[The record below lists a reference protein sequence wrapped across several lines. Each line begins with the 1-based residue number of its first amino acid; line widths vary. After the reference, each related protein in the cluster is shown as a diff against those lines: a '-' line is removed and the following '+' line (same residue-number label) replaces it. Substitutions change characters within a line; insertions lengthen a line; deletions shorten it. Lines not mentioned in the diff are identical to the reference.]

1 MSFAQVY
8 TRSVVGLHA
17 PAVIIEV
24 HLSQGLPA
32 LTIVGLPE
40 AAVRESKD
48 RVRSAILNSGF
59 QFPNRRLTIN
69 LAPAD
74 LPKDG
79 ARLDLPIAIGILA
92 ASDQLDPEV
101 LSGFEFIGE
110 LALNG
115 ELRQV
120 TGSLAVARAIKAEDL
135 VQKKQQRQNTE
146 TLLNK
151 DTLPK
156 RQLSEKQPSSTD
168 LLNKLTEEPLTEP
181 QQSRQLIVPKANGA
195 EASRVEGIEVLAAQN
210 LKAVCDHLQAL
221 AYPSEQ
227 IEQLQVVAP
236 TPAQQHAGYK
246 VDLAD
251 VKGQHHARRALE
263 IAAAGGHSLLFTG
276 PPGSGK
282 TLMASRLPTILP
294 DLSAEDAL
302 EVASTYSVADSDYDY
317 GTRPFRQVHHT
328 ISAVALVGGGSR
340 PKPGEI
346 TLANKGVLF
355 LDELPEFERAVL
367 EVLRQ
372 PLEAKQIT
380 ISRANSQMTFPA
392 NFQLVAAMNPCPCG
406 YDGDA
411 SGRCRCRPEQIK
423 RYQDKLSGPL
433 LDRIDLHITVP
444 ALPIADL
451 QNAQAGESS
460 EQVRLRVAAAHQ
472 RQLQRQ
478 QKVNNQLSPS
488 EIDDYVPLGEGEQ
501 QLLQLAQQRLNL
513 SARGYHRVL
522 RVARTIA
529 DLADSDGVTSI
540 HISEALSYRS
550 K

>member
-17 PAVIIEV
+17 PQVIIEV

-32 LTIVGLPE
+32 LTIVGLPA

-92 ASDQLDPEV
+92 ASGQLEPEI

-120 TGSLAVARAIKAEDL
+120 SGSLAVARAMKAESL
-135 VQKKQQRQNTE
+135 VVNSTKPSTKSDEQE
-146 TLLNK
+146 S
-151 DTLPK
+151 
-156 RQLSEKQPSSTD
+156 RQL
-168 LLNKLTEEPLTEP
+168 
-181 QQSRQLIVPKANGA
+181 RQLIVPIDNGA
-195 EASRVEGIEVLAAQN
+195 EASRVDGVTILAAQN
-210 LKAVCDHLQAL
+210 LKAVCNHLQSL
-221 AYPSEQ
+221 TDSSLIDERL
-227 IEQLQVVAP
+227 EVVQANA
-236 TPAQQHAGYK
+236 AQSKVAYK

-263 IAAAGGHSLLFTG
+263 IAAAGGHSILFTG

-294 DLSAEDAL
+294 DLSDEDAL

-328 ISAVALVGGGSR
+328 ISAVALVGGGCHF
-340 PKPGEI
+340 PQ
-346 TLANKGVLF
+346 TLSKF
-355 LDELPEFERAVL
+355 
-367 EVLRQ
+367 
-372 PLEAKQIT
+372 
-380 ISRANSQMTFPA
+380 
-392 NFQLVAAMNPCPCG
+392 
-406 YDGDA
+406 
-411 SGRCRCRPEQIK
+411 
-423 RYQDKLSGPL
+423 
-433 LDRIDLHITVP
+433 HITCH
-444 ALPIADL
+444 
-451 QNAQAGESS
+451 NGYC
-460 EQVRLRVAAAHQ
+460 
-472 RQLQRQ
+472 RQGAI
-478 QKVNNQLSPS
+478 
-488 EIDDYVPLGEGEQ
+488 E
-501 QLLQLAQQRLNL
+501 
-513 SARGYHRVL
+513 
-522 RVARTIA
+522 
-529 DLADSDGVTSI
+529 
-540 HISEALSYRS
+540 
-550 K
+550 

>member
-17 PAVIIEV
+17 PQVIIEV

-32 LTIVGLPE
+32 LTIVGLPA

-92 ASDQLDPEV
+92 ASGQLEPET

-120 TGSLAVARAIKAEDL
+120 SGSLAVARAMKAESL
-135 VQKKQQRQNTE
+135 VANSTKPSTKSVEQE
-146 TLLNK
+146 
-151 DTLPK
+151 P
-156 RQLSEKQPSSTD
+156 RQL
-168 LLNKLTEEPLTEP
+168 
-181 QQSRQLIVPKANGA
+181 RQLIVPIDNGA
-195 EASRVEGIEVLAAQN
+195 EASRVDGVTILAAQN
-210 LKAVCDHLQAL
+210 LKAVCNHLQSL
-221 AYPSEQ
+221 AESSLIDERL
-227 IEQLQVVAP
+227 EVVQPNA
-236 TPAQQHAGYK
+236 AQSKVAYK

-263 IAAAGGHSLLFTG
+263 IAAAGGHSILFTG

-294 DLSAEDAL
+294 DLSDEDAL

-328 ISAVALVGGGSR
+328 ISAVALVGGG
-340 PKPGEI
+340 
-346 TLANKGVLF
+346 
-355 LDELPEFERAVL
+355 
-367 EVLRQ
+367 
-372 PLEAKQIT
+372 
-380 ISRANSQMTFPA
+380 
-392 NFQLVAAMNPCPCG
+392 
-406 YDGDA
+406 
-411 SGRCRCRPEQIK
+411 CRFTQ
-423 RYQDKLSGPL
+423 
-433 LDRIDLHITVP
+433 
-444 ALPIADL
+444 
-451 QNAQAGESS
+451 
-460 EQVRLRVAAAHQ
+460 
-472 RQLQRQ
+472 
-478 QKVNNQLSPS
+478 
-488 EIDDYVPLGEGEQ
+488 
-501 QLLQLAQQRLNL
+501 
-513 SARGYHRVL
+513 
-522 RVARTIA
+522 
-529 DLADSDGVTSI
+529 
-540 HISEALSYRS
+540 
-550 K
+550 

>member
-17 PAVIIEV
+17 PQVIIEV

-32 LTIVGLPE
+32 LTIVGLPA

-92 ASDQLDPEV
+92 ASGQLEPET

-120 TGSLAVARAIKAEDL
+120 SGSLAVARAMKAESL
-135 VQKKQQRQNTE
+135 VVNSTKPSTKSDEQE
-146 TLLNK
+146 S
-151 DTLPK
+151 
-156 RQLSEKQPSSTD
+156 RQL
-168 LLNKLTEEPLTEP
+168 
-181 QQSRQLIVPKANGA
+181 RQLIVPIDNGA
-195 EASRVEGIEVLAAQN
+195 EASRVEGVTILAAQN
-210 LKAVCDHLQAL
+210 LKAVCNHLQSL
-221 AYPSEQ
+221 TDSSLIDERL
-227 IEQLQVVAP
+227 EVVQA
-236 TPAQQHAGYK
+236 TAAQSKVAYK

-263 IAAAGGHSLLFTG
+263 IAAAGGHSILFTG

-294 DLSAEDAL
+294 DLSDEDAL

-328 ISAVALVGGGSR
+328 ISAVALVGGG
-340 PKPGEI
+340 
-346 TLANKGVLF
+346 
-355 LDELPEFERAVL
+355 
-367 EVLRQ
+367 
-372 PLEAKQIT
+372 
-380 ISRANSQMTFPA
+380 
-392 NFQLVAAMNPCPCG
+392 
-406 YDGDA
+406 
-411 SGRCRCRPEQIK
+411 CRFTQ
-423 RYQDKLSGPL
+423 
-433 LDRIDLHITVP
+433 
-444 ALPIADL
+444 
-451 QNAQAGESS
+451 
-460 EQVRLRVAAAHQ
+460 
-472 RQLQRQ
+472 
-478 QKVNNQLSPS
+478 
-488 EIDDYVPLGEGEQ
+488 
-501 QLLQLAQQRLNL
+501 
-513 SARGYHRVL
+513 
-522 RVARTIA
+522 
-529 DLADSDGVTSI
+529 
-540 HISEALSYRS
+540 
-550 K
+550 

>member
-17 PAVIIEV
+17 PKVIIEV

-92 ASDQLDPEV
+92 ASGQLEPDV

-120 TGSLAVARAIKAEDL
+120 TGSLAVARAIKAEGL
-135 VQKKQQRQNTE
+135 AQKISQAVEGNEKELSE
-146 TLLNK
+146 TL
-151 DTLPK
+151 
-156 RQLSEKQPSSTD
+156 PSLQTS
-168 LLNKLTEEPLTEP
+168 P
-181 QQSRQLIVPKANGA
+181 QLIVPSKNGV
-195 EASRVEGIEVLAAQN
+195 EASRVDGVTILAAPS
-210 LKAVCDHLQAL
+210 LKSVCDHLQSLSDSTDLEARL
-221 AYPSEQ
+221 EVVQPSPAPQ
-227 IEQLQVVAP
+227 QV
-236 TPAQQHAGYK
+236 GYQ

-251 VKGQHHARRALE
+251 VKGQYHARRALE

-302 EVASTYSVADSDYDY
+302 EVASTYSVADSNYDY

-355 LDELPEFERAVL
+355 LDELPEFDRTVL

-406 YDGDA
+406 YDGDT
-411 SGRCRCRPEQIK
+411 SGRCRCRPEQIR

-451 QNAQAGESS
+451 QNAQAGETS
-460 EQVRLRVAAAHQ
+460 EQVRARVAAAHQ
-472 RQLQRQ
+472 YQLKRQ
-478 QKVNNQLSPS
+478 QKVNNELSPS
-488 EIDDYVPLGEGEQ
+488 EIDQYIELGEGEQ

-529 DLADSDGVTSI
+529 DLAASVDITSA
-540 HISEALSYRS
+540 HVSEALSYRS
-550 K
+550 KQRA

>member
-17 PAVIIEV
+17 PQVIIEV

-32 LTIVGLPE
+32 LTIVGLPA

-48 RVRSAILNSGF
+48 RVRSAIINSGF

-92 ASDQLDPEV
+92 ASGQLQPET
-101 LSGFEFIGE
+101 LSRFEFIGE

-120 TGSLAVARAIKAEDL
+120 SGSLAVARAIKAEML
-135 VQKKQQRQNTE
+135 AACKNTE
-146 TLLNK
+146 Q
-151 DTLPK
+151 D
-156 RQLSEKQPSSTD
+156 SS
-168 LLNKLTEEPLTEP
+168 L
-181 QQSRQLIVPKANGA
+181 RQLIVPCDNGA
-195 EASRVEGIEVLAAQN
+195 EASRVDGVTILAAQN
-210 LKAVCDHLQAL
+210 LKAVCNHLQSL
-221 AYPSEQ
+221 ADSSLIDERL
-227 IEQLQVVAP
+227 EVVQANA
-236 TPAQQHAGYK
+236 AQSKVAYK

-263 IAAAGGHSLLFTG
+263 IAAAGGHSILFTG

-294 DLSAEDAL
+294 DLSDEDAL

-346 TLANKGVLF
+346 TLANKGILF
-355 LDELPEFERAVL
+355 LDELPEFDRTVL

-380 ISRANSQMTFPA
+380 ISRANSQLTFPA

-406 YDGDA
+406 YDGDG

-451 QNAQAGESS
+451 QNAQAGETS
-460 EQVRLRVAAAHQ
+460 EQVRTRVAAAHQ
-472 RQLQRQ
+472 QQLERQK
-478 QKVNNQLSPS
+478 KVNNELSPS
-488 EIDDYVPLGEGEQ
+488 EIDKYIHLGAGEQ

-529 DLADSDGVTSI
+529 DLADSEGITSA
-540 HISEALSYRS
+540 HVSEALSYRS

>member
-17 PAVIIEV
+17 PQVIIEV

-32 LTIVGLPE
+32 LTIVGLPA

-92 ASDQLDPEV
+92 ASGQLEPEV

-120 TGSLAVARAIKAEDL
+120 SGSLAVARAMKAESL
-135 VQKKQQRQNTE
+135 VAKSATADEQAPCQLQQ
-146 TLLNK
+146 L
-151 DTLPK
+151 
-156 RQLSEKQPSSTD
+156 RQL
-168 LLNKLTEEPLTEP
+168 
-181 QQSRQLIVPKANGA
+181 RQLIVPIDNGA
-195 EASRVEGIEVLAAQN
+195 EASRVEGIEILGAQS
-210 LKAVCDHLQAL
+210 LKAVCDHLQSL
-221 AYPSEQ
+221 ADPSVTTERLE
-227 IEQLQVVAP
+227 IVTP
-236 TPAQQHAGYK
+236 SPAQQHIGYQ

-276 PPGSGK
+276 APGSGK

-294 DLSAEDAL
+294 DLSDEDAL

-355 LDELPEFERAVL
+355 LDELPEFDRTVL

-380 ISRANSQMTFPA
+380 ISRANSQLTFPA

-406 YDGDA
+406 YDGDG

-451 QNAQAGESS
+451 QNAQAGETSA
-460 EQVRLRVAAAHQ
+460 QVRIRVAAAHKQ
-472 RQLQRQ
+472 QLKRQK
-478 QKVNNQLSPS
+478 KVNNELSPS
-488 EIDDYVPLGEGEQ
+488 EIDKYIQLGEGER

-529 DLADSDGVTSI
+529 DLADSTDITSA
-540 HISEALSYRS
+540 HVSEALSYRS

>member
-17 PAVIIEV
+17 PKVIIEV

-92 ASDQLDPEV
+92 ASGQLEPEV

-115 ELRQV
+115 QLRQV
-120 TGSLAVARAIKAEDL
+120 TGSLAVARAIKAEKLAITLSQVAADE
-135 VQKKQQRQNTE
+135 QGQN
-146 TLLNK
+146 NP
-151 DTLPK
+151 DTTSPTT
-156 RQLSEKQPSSTD
+156 P
-168 LLNKLTEEPLTEP
+168 
-181 QQSRQLIVPKANGA
+181 QLIVPIDNGR
-195 EASRVEGIEVLAAQN
+195 EASRVDGVTILAAQS
-210 LKAVCDHLQAL
+210 LKAVCDHLQSLVDPSASYESL
-221 AYPSEQ
+221 AVVQPS
-227 IEQLQVVAP
+227 P
-236 TPAQQHAGYK
+236 TQQHVGYQ

-294 DLSAEDAL
+294 DLSDEDAL

-355 LDELPEFERAVL
+355 LDELPEFDRSVL

-406 YDGDA
+406 YDGDT

-451 QNAQAGESS
+451 QSAQAGETSK
-460 EQVRLRVAAAHQ
+460 QVRERVAAAHQ
-472 RQLQRQ
+472 HQLKRQR
-478 QKVNNQLSPS
+478 KVNNELSPS
-488 EIDDYVPLGEGEQ
+488 EIDEYIKLGDSEK

-529 DLADSDGVTSI
+529 DLANSTDINSAHV
-540 HISEALSYRS
+540 SEALSYRN
-550 K
+550 KA

>member
-17 PAVIIEV
+17 PKVIIEV

-92 ASDQLDPEV
+92 ASGQLDPEV
-101 LSGFEFIGE
+101 LTGFEFIGE

-115 ELRQV
+115 NLRQV
-120 TGSLAVARAIKAEDL
+120 TGSLAVARAIKAEALAAKVLQLDKITGQEL
-135 VQKKQQRQNTE
+135 RESQQ
-146 TLLNK
+146 
-151 DTLPK
+151 
-156 RQLSEKQPSSTD
+156 
-168 LLNKLTEEPLTEP
+168 EP
-181 QQSRQLIVPKANGA
+181 QTPQLIVPIDNGA
-195 EASRVEGIEVLAAQN
+195 EASRVDGVTILGAPS
-210 LKAVCDHLQAL
+210 LKAVCDHLQSL
-221 AYPSEQ
+221 ADPSVFYDS
-227 IEQLQVVAP
+227 LKVV
-236 TPAQQHAGYK
+236 TPSSTPQHVGYQ

-355 LDELPEFERAVL
+355 LDELPEFDRTVL

-451 QNAQAGESS
+451 QNAQAGETSK
-460 EQVRLRVAAAHQ
+460 QVRARVAVAYKHQ
-472 RQLQRQ
+472 LDRQK
-478 QKVNNQLSPS
+478 KVNNELSPS
-488 EIDDYVPLGEGEQ
+488 EIDKYIQLGDSEK

-529 DLADSDGVTSI
+529 DLAGSVDITSA
-540 HISEALSYRS
+540 HVSEALSYRS

>member
-17 PAVIIEV
+17 PKVIIEV

-32 LTIVGLPE
+32 LTIVGLPA

-48 RVRSAILNSGF
+48 RVRSAILYSGF

-92 ASDQLDPEV
+92 ASGQLDPDV
-101 LSGFEFIGE
+101 LSAFEFIGE

-120 TGSLAVARAIKAEDL
+120 TGSLAVARAIKAEAL
-135 VQKKQQRQNTE
+135 ALKTLGLKMLPSELLQE
-146 TLLNK
+146 T
-151 DTLPK
+151 
-156 RQLSEKQPSSTD
+156 
-168 LLNKLTEEPLTEP
+168 
-181 QQSRQLIVPKANGA
+181 QQSEETRQLIVPMENSSD
-195 EASRVEGIEVLAAQN
+195 ASRVEGVTILAAQS
-210 LKAVCDHLQAL
+210 LKEVCAHLQSL
-221 AYPSEQ
+221 ADPSAMEAR
-227 IEQLQVVAP
+227 LAVVPLRCIQPNASY
-236 TPAQQHAGYK
+236 Q

-355 LDELPEFERAVL
+355 LDELPEFDRSVL

-406 YDGDA
+406 YDGDG

-451 QNAQAGESS
+451 QNSHAGESS
-460 EQVRLRVAAAHQ
+460 EQVRMRVIAAHK
-472 RQLQRQ
+472 RQLARQ
-478 QKVNNQLSPS
+478 QKVNNELSPS
-488 EIDDYVPLGEGEQ
+488 ELDEYVQLGEGEQ
-501 QLLQLAQQRLNL
+501 QLLQMAQQRLKL

-529 DLADSDGVTSI
+529 DLADSPNISSAHV
-540 HISEALSYRS
+540 SEALSYRS